1 MGTHLTSRWPE
12 AYQANTFSDGRR
24 EGTQNI
30 YRRVQPFGQTV
41 MISLRSIGF
50 LDLLLKDK
58 ENATRGV
65 AIL

>member
-12 AYQANTFSDGRR
+12 AYQTKTFSDGRR
-24 EGTQNI
+24 ERIQDI
-30 YRRVQPFGQTV
+30 YRRVQPFGERV
-41 MISLRSIGF
+41 MTTLRSIEF

-58 ENATRGV
+58 ENAARGV